1 MTPGR
6 IKREKYKKGNKVL
19 EAAALHYKNG
29 ENRAPVVAAVG
40 RGHVA
45 EQILARALE
54 HHVPVVSDA
63 LLAQTLTRMQVGD
76 EIPREFYAIVAQILV
91 MVSKMDREYKK

>member
-29 ENRAPVVAAVG
+29 ENRAPVVAAG
-40 RGHVA
+40 
-45 EQILARALE
+45 
-54 HHVPVVSDA
+54 VVV
-63 LLAQTLTRMQVGD
+63 LAQECD
-76 EIPREFYAIVAQILV
+76 EIRLASRGAFVRKQNLQPFARL
-91 MVSKMDREYKK
+91 RR